1 MPNSIDHGGLV
12 ALIERMIAEQQ
23 SGTLIIRDQ
32 SGHAIMIAVE
42 HGRLISLSAS
52 NKRGTDALPSILEF
66 ASGTYSLNPLVLG
79 HAQEDLPD
87 TAALLEVLH
96 AGGSGVV
103 AQRPAAQRPA
113 AAGGAPKATARAVN
127 PAAAKSFEDGV
138 ARLLIDY
145 LGPIGP
151 LLCENTVESIGGI
164 KSVRDAETL
173 LQRVGEEISEEKER
187 QVFFLKANK
196 LLAASGI

>member
-1 MPNSIDHGGLV
+1 MPNSIDHAGLV

-42 HGRLISLSAS
+42 QGRLISISAS
-52 NKRGTDALPSILEF
+52 NKRGADALPSLLEF

-87 TAALLEVLH
+87 TAVLLEVLH
-96 AGGSGVV
+96 AGGAGAPVGSPGP
-103 AQRPAAQRPA
+103 RGPSSRPA
-113 AAGGAPKATARAVN
+113 AANVD
-127 PAAAKSFEDGV
+127 PAAARAFTEGV
-138 ARLLIDY
+138 SKLLIDY

-151 LLCENTVESIGGI
+151 LLCENTLAGMGGL
-164 KSVRDAETL
+164 KGRKDAEGL
-173 LQRVGEEISEEKER
+173 LQQVGAEIQEEKER
-187 QVFFLKANK
+187 QIFLLKANK
-196 LLAASGI
+196 LLAASGL